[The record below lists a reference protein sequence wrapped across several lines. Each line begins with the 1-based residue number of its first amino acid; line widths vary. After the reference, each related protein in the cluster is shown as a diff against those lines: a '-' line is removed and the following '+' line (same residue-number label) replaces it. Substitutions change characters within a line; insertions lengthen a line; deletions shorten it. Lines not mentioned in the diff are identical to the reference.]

1 MFPYTFSAATT
12 FNRPPFEVEVEPQ
25 PASRSRERTITVLI
39 TILARIVNVSATRQD
54 LSELLERHDVRAT
67 PRRLEVLEELAQERD
82 DVTAQQLWS
91 RLRDRDSR
99 AGLAT
104 VYRTLALLSEK
115 GVVDVL
121 SHRGGEQCY
130 RLCGDAHHHHLLCER
145 CHRVVEIQECGL
157 NDWVTTAAKQHGF
170 VATDH
175 SVEIVG
181 LCADCR

>member
-1 MFPYTFSAATT
+1 VRVATA
-12 FNRPPFEVEVEPQ
+12 E
-25 PASRSRERTITVLI
+25 
-39 TILARIVNVSATRQD
+39 QD
-54 LSELLERHDVRAT
+54 LTQLLERNGVRAT
-67 PRRLEVLEELAQERD
+67 PRRLEVLEELARESD

-91 RLRDRDSR
+91 RLRERDSR

-121 SHRGGEQCY
+121 SHHGGEQCY
-130 RLCGDAHHHHLLCER
+130 RLCGDEHHHHLLCER

-157 NDWVTTAAKQHGF
+157 DDWVAAAAKQHGF

>member
-1 MFPYTFSAATT
+1 MST
-12 FNRPPFEVEVEPQ
+12 Q
-25 PASRSRERTITVLI
+25 RTITVLI
-39 TILARIVNVSATRQD
+39 RIRARIEKVSATRQD
-54 LSELLERHDVRAT
+54 LPELLERHGVRAT

-99 AGLAT
+99 TGLAT
-104 VYRTLALLSEK
+104 VYRTLALLSER

-121 SHRGGEQCY
+121 SHHGGEQCY
-130 RLCGDAHHHHLLCER
+130 RLCGDEHHHHLLCER

-157 NDWVTTAAKQHGF
+157 DDWVATAAKQHGF

-175 SVEIVG
+175 RVEIVG
-181 LCADCR
+181 RCADCR